1 MQVRTAVGVAITLAS
16 LSWSCAPPAQTTSC
30 VYIVSLAQH
39 PGVLFHGTGVP
50 AGGGD
55 YSVDVVASP
64 TTCAVPTY
72 TADSW
77 ITITQE
83 VPDRGTGYRITAT
96 ANTGAVRR
104 TGTAYVGYQP
114 LIVDQ
119 AGTGGSG
126 CTFQLIP
133 SSAQFTTSGGTA
145 AFALVAS
152 DQKCGWR
159 AEQTSTG
166 EDWSNEPNPARGA
179 GTTAVVFPVKSS
191 AAVLQPPLP
200 REAEVRIYDSAG
212 TQTGTYSYSQQ

>member
-1 MQVRTAVGVAITLAS
+1 MQVRTAVGVVITLAS
-16 LSWSCAPPAQTTSC
+16 LSWSCAPPAQTTNC

-55 YSVDVVASP
+55 YSVDVVANP
-64 TTCAVPTY
+64 TTCVIPTY

-96 ANTGAVRR
+96 ANTAAVRR
-104 TGTAYVGYQP
+104 TGTAYVGYQA

-133 SSAQFTTSGGTA
+133 SSAQFTMSGGTA

-191 AAVLQPPLP
+191 ASAPQPPLP
-200 REAEVRIYDSAG
+200 REAEARIYDSAG